1 MSVLVPASRTRLALG
16 LATAIVGP
24 ALLSLVGAAIGF
36 PRVAFP
42 ALLYLVVVV
51 VAVWLGRL
59 AAGLLAALLSVAG
72 LALFVFPP
80 FGDVSQENVA
90 VAAVLLLLFL
100 ATALVFAHL
109 LATAQAAR
117 ATAESAEERFRLL
130 LEGVRDYAI
139 FMLDA
144 DGRVASWNAGAEAIT
159 GYRTEEILGNDFSRF
174 YPREDVERGKPRE
187 ALAAAAHGRVEEEG
201 WRVGKGGSRYWAHT
215 IVTALRDESGHLRG
229 FAEVIRDMTERKR
242 AEEQLSHM
250 ALHDPLTALPNRAL
264 LFDRLTTALAAAGR
278 GSATALLFVDL
289 DRFKLVNDSLGH
301 HAGDHLLL
309 AVAAALRSVVREGD
323 TVGRLAGDEF
333 AVVCPDVD
341 GRREAVAIGDRIRD
355 ALQRPFAIDG
365 HDVFVSASVGV
376 ALTRG
381 GNRRPE
387 LLVEE
392 ADAAMYTAKR
402 RGRNRVVPF
411 DERMRDHALNRVEMR
426 GELRRALARG
436 ELTALYQPQLD
447 LRSGRIVG
455 AEALVRWRHPE
466 RGLLKPAAFIPVAE
480 DVGLI
485 GSIDAYVLVE
495 ACRAAK
501 EWNARARSGP
511 VLVSVNLSPSGL
523 SQPGFMDA
531 LSTSLA
537 DAEVDLSNLCLEITE
552 ASLIELGPATASLL
566 AELKEM
572 GARIAIDDFGTGYS
586 SLSYLA
592 ELPLDIVKIDSSFI
606 QRLSRDSRTRAIVA
620 AICRMARELG
630 LVAVAE
636 GVETAE
642 AVDDLRA
649 LGCDVAQGDY
659 VASPQTHDALA
670 EMVADLG
677 EAEPAHAFPARERS
691 RARRAG

>member
-1 MSVLVPASRTRLALG
+1 MRSPTSSSVLVPPSHTRLALG
-16 LATAIVGP
+16 LATAIAGP
-24 ALLSLVGAAIGF
+24 ALLSLVGAAVGF

-51 VAVWLGRL
+51 AAVWLGRL
-59 AAGLLAALLSVAG
+59 AAGLVAALLSVAG

-100 ATALVFAHL
+100 ATALVFAQL
-109 LATAQAAR
+109 LAAAQAAR
-117 ATAESAEERFRLL
+117 AAAEAAEERFRLL
-130 LEGVRDYAI
+130 LEGVKDYAI

-159 GYRTEEILGNDFSRF
+159 GYRADEILGKDVSRF
-174 YPREDVERGKPRE
+174 YLPEDVERGEPRD
-187 ALAAAAHGRVEEEG
+187 ALAAAAHGRFEEEG
-201 WRVGKGGSRYWAHT
+201 WRLRKAGSRYWAHT

-229 FAEVIRDMTERKR
+229 FAEVIRDMTERRR

-264 LFDRLTTALAAAGR
+264 LFDRLASALASAGGR
-278 GSATALLFVDL
+278 SATALLFVDL

-301 HAGDHLLL
+301 QAGDRLLL
-309 AVAAALRSVVREGD
+309 AVAAALRSVVREAD
-323 TVGRLAGDEF
+323 TIGRLAGDEF
-333 AVVCPDVD
+333 AVVCPEVD
-341 GRREAVAIGDRIRD
+341 GRREAIAIGERIRE
-355 ALQRPFAIDG
+355 AVQRPFAIDG
-365 HDVFVSASVGV
+365 HDLFVSASVGV
-376 ALTRG
+376 AVTRG
-381 GNRRPE
+381 GNGRPE

-411 DERMRDHALNRVEMR
+411 DERMREHALTRVEMR
-426 GELRRALARG
+426 GELRRALARR
-436 ELTALYQPQLD
+436 ELQALYQPQLD

-455 AEALVRWRHPE
+455 AEALVRWRHPD
-466 RGLLKPAAFIPVAE
+466 RGLLKPAEFIPVAE

-485 GSIDAYVLVE
+485 GSIDAYMLVE

-501 EWNARARSGP
+501 EWNARAHGGP

-523 SQPGFMDA
+523 SQPGFVDA
-531 LSTSLA
+531 LTASLA
-537 DAEVDLSNLCLEITE
+537 DADVDLSTVCLEITE

-566 AELKEM
+566 AELKDM
-572 GARIAIDDFGTGYS
+572 GVRLAIDDFGTGYS

-592 ELPLDIVKIDSSFI
+592 ELPLDVVKIDSSFI
-606 QRLSRDSRTRAIVA
+606 QRLSRDSRTGAILA
-620 AICRMARELG
+620 AICRMARDLG
-630 LVAVAE
+630 LVTVAE

-659 VASPQTHDALA
+659 VASPQTYHALA
-670 EMVADLG
+670 EMVADVG
-677 EAEPAHAFPARERS
+677 GAERAHAL
-691 RARRAG
+691 RAR